1 MASTSMIHVRVD
13 EKIKTEAAE
22 TLAPMGLTLSD
33 AVRVFLT
40 RVVADKALP
49 FAIKVPNAASRLAI
63 AEADDI
69 INARRARF
77 AAAEDLLDDLEK
89 NSRQ

>member
-1 MASTSMIHVRVD
+1 MATTSMIHVRVD
-13 EKIKTEAAE
+13 EKIKAEAAE
-22 TLAPMGLTLSD
+22 TLASMGLTVSD

-40 RVVADKALP
+40 RVVADKELP
-49 FAIKVPNAASRLAI
+49 FAIKAPNAASRLAI
-63 AEADDI
+63 AEADNI
-69 INARRARF
+69 INARSARF